1 MNMYKKIL
9 HSATCCMFLIFSPSV
24 MAAGASNEWSDAW
37 TPPSAQS
44 RTVQL
49 LQADLI
55 EKMEGDYY
63 DGFTTNLTVNSY
75 SSVTTGVLMSGDIT
89 TNITGNYNNVDAYN
103 NADSTGVLTSTIGV
117 NSAIQ
122 SPDGSSVTN
131 IDSENNCD
139 IGSTCNNN

>member
-1 MNMYKKIL
+1 MNKKIL
-9 HSATCCMFLIFSPSV
+9 HSATAILILFSTPV
-24 MAAGASNEWSDAW
+24 VLAAGASNEWSDAW
-37 TPPSAQS
+37 TPPSSQA

-103 NADSTGVLTSTIGV
+103 NGDSTGVLTSNIGL
-117 NSAIQ
+117 NSSIQ
-122 SPDGSSVTN
+122 SPDGSSITN

>member
-1 MNMYKKIL
+1 MNKKIL
-9 HSATCCMFLIFSPSV
+9 HSATSILFLFSAPIIL
-24 MAAGASNEWSDAW
+24 AAGASNEWSDAW
-37 TPPSAQS
+37 TPPSPQA

-103 NADSTGVLTSTIGV
+103 NADSTGVLTSNIGL
-117 NSAIQ
+117 NSFIE
-122 SPDGSSVTN
+122 SPDGSSITN